1 MRFSDKNVLVTGAG
15 RGIGRAI
22 ALGFASEGASVAI
35 NAAHL
40 SSAEDAAVAARE
52 FGGKAIAVE
61 ADTAD
66 EAQVEKMIDRVVNE
80 FGSIDIL
87 VNNAGVSQPLMP
99 LVEQKVADF
108 DRTVAINLRGTYLC
122 CRGVAKGMIDH
133 GGGKIVN
140 IASITAHTGPPMRT
154 AYASSKAAVVNLTMA
169 LAVEL
174 GKYNINV
181 NSISPGYVLT
191 DLVQNFLDQGKINEK
206 AILGKTPLGRMSTT
220 DDIAKAAMFL
230 ASEDA
235 RNITGTDLLVD
246 AGWTANGYH
255 M

>member
-1 MRFSDKNVLVTGAG
+1 MRFKDKNVLVTGGG

-22 ALGFASEGASVAI
+22 ALGFAREGASVAI

-40 SSAEDAAVAARE
+40 SSAEDAAQAARE
-52 FGGKAIAVE
+52 FGGKVIAIE

-66 EAQVEKMIDRVVNE
+66 EAQVKAMVDRTVNDL
-80 FGSIDIL
+80 GGIDIL
-87 VNNAGVSQPLMP
+87 VNNAGVSQPLVP
-99 LVEQKVADF
+99 LVEQEAADF
-108 DRTVAINLRGTYLC
+108 DRTIAINLRGTYLC
-122 CRGVAKGMIDH
+122 CRAAAKGMIER
-133 GGGKIVN
+133 GSGNIVN

-191 DLVQNFLDQGKINEK
+191 DLVRKFLGQGKINEE
-206 AILGKTPLGRMSTT
+206 AILGRTPLGRMSTT
-220 DDIAKAAMFL
+220 EDIANATLFL
-230 ASEDA
+230 ASQEA
-235 RNITGTDLLVD
+235 RNITGADLLVD
-246 AGWTANGYH
+246 AGWTANGYY

>member
-1 MRFSDKNVLVTGAG
+1 MRFKDKNVLVTGAG

-40 SSAEDAAVAARE
+40 SSADEAAQAARE
-52 FGGKAIAVE
+52 FGGRVIAIE

-66 EAQVEKMIDRVVNE
+66 EAQVEAMIDRVLRE
-80 FGSIDIL
+80 FGSIDVL

-99 LVEQKVADF
+99 LIEQNVADF

-122 CRGVAKGMIDH
+122 CRGVAKGMIDRRD
-133 GGGKIVN
+133 GKIVN

-191 DLVQNFLDQGKINEK
+191 DLVQNFLNQGKIDEA

-220 DDIAKAAMFL
+220 DDIAKAALFL

-235 RNITGTDLLVD
+235 RNITGADLLVD

>member
-1 MRFSDKNVLVTGAG
+1 MRFKDKTVLVTGGG

-22 ALGFASEGASVAI
+22 AVGFAREGASVAI

-40 SSAEDAAVAARE
+40 SSAEEAAQIARE
-52 FGGKAIAVE
+52 FGGRVIAIE
-61 ADTAD
+61 ADVAAED
-66 EAQVEKMIDRVVNE
+66 QVNKMVDRTVNE
-80 FGSIDIL
+80 LGGIHVL
-87 VNNAGVSQPLMP
+87 VNNAGIGQPLVP
-99 LVEQKVADF
+99 LLEQDTADF
-108 DRTVAINLRGTYLC
+108 DRTIAINLRGTYVC
-122 CRGVAKGMIDH
+122 CKAAARGMIERRS
-133 GGGKIVN
+133 GNIVN

-174 GKYNINV
+174 AKYNINV

-191 DLVQNFLDQGKINEK
+191 DLVKNFLSQGKINEE
-206 AILGKTPLGRMSTT
+206 AILSRTPLGRMSTT
-220 DDIAKAAMFL
+220 DDIANATLFL
-230 ASEDA
+230 ASDDA

-246 AGWTANGYH
+246 GGWTANGYY

>member
-1 MRFSDKNVLVTGAG
+1 MRFKDKNVLITGAG

-40 SSAEDAAVAARE
+40 SSAEDAAHAARE
-52 FGGKAIAVE
+52 FGGRVIAIE

-66 EAQVEKMIDRVVNE
+66 EAQVEDMIARVLKE
-80 FGSIDIL
+80 LGTIDVL

-99 LVEQKVADF
+99 LVEQDVADF

-122 CRGVAKGMIDH
+122 CRAAAKGMIEQ
-133 GGGKIVN
+133 GSGKMVN

-191 DLVQNFLDQGKINEK
+191 DLVQNFLRQGKINEK

-220 DDIAKAAMFL
+220 DDIAKAALFL

-235 RNITGTDLLVD
+235 RNITGADLLVD

>member
-1 MRFSDKNVLVTGAG
+1 MRFKDKTVLVTGGG

-22 ALGFASEGASVAI
+22 AIGFAREGASVAI

-40 SSAEDAAVAARE
+40 SSAEEAAQIARE
-52 FGGKAIAVE
+52 FGGRVIAIE
-61 ADTAD
+61 ADVSD
-66 EAQVEKMIDRVVNE
+66 ESQVNAMVDQVVAE
-80 FGSIDIL
+80 FGSLDIL
-87 VNNAGVSQPLMP
+87 VNNAGVGQPLVP
-99 LVEQKVADF
+99 LLEQDTADF
-108 DRTVAINLRGTYLC
+108 DRTIAINLRGTYLC
-122 CRGVAKGMIDH
+122 CKAAARGMIE
-133 GGGKIVN
+133 GRSGNIVN

-174 GKYNINV
+174 AKYNINV

-191 DLVQNFLDQGKINEK
+191 DLVKNFLSQGKIHEE
-206 AILGKTPLGRMSTT
+206 AILRRTPLGRMSTT
-220 DDIAKAAMFL
+220 DDIANATLFL
-230 ASEDA
+230 ASDDA

-246 AGWTANGYH
+246 GGWTANGYY

>member
-1 MRFSDKNVLVTGAG
+1 MRFKDKNVLVTGGG

-35 NAAHL
+35 SAAHL
-40 SSAEDAAVAARE
+40 TSAEDAAAAVRE
-52 FGGKAIAVE
+52 FGGRVIAIESDV
-61 ADTAD
+61 AD
-66 EAQVEKMIDRVVNE
+66 EAQVDAMVNRVVKD
-80 FGSIDIL
+80 FGGIDIL
-87 VNNAGVSQPLMP
+87 VNNAGVSQPLVP
-99 LVEQKVADF
+99 LVEQDAADF

-122 CRGVAKGMIDH
+122 CRAAAKDMIER
-133 GGGKIVN
+133 GSGNIVN

-174 GKYNINV
+174 GKHNINV

-191 DLVQNFLDQGKINEK
+191 DLVRNFLGQGKINEE
-206 AILGKTPLGRMSTT
+206 AILRKTPLGRMSTT
-220 DDIAKAAMFL
+220 EDIAKAALFL

-235 RNITGTDLLVD
+235 RNITGADLLVD

>member
-1 MRFSDKNVLVTGAG
+1 MRFKDKNVLVTGGG

-35 NAAHL
+35 SAAHL
-40 SSAEDAAVAARE
+40 TSAEDAAAAVRE
-52 FGGKAIAVE
+52 FGGRVIAIESDV
-61 ADTAD
+61 AD
-66 EAQVEKMIDRVVNE
+66 EAQVDAMVNRVVKD
-80 FGSIDIL
+80 FGGIDIL
-87 VNNAGVSQPLMP
+87 VNNAGVSQPLVP
-99 LVEQKVADF
+99 LVEQDAADF

-122 CRGVAKGMIDH
+122 CRAAAKDMIER
-133 GGGKIVN
+133 GSGNIVN

-174 GKYNINV
+174 GKHNINV

-191 DLVQNFLDQGKINEK
+191 DLVRNFLGQGKINEE
-206 AILGKTPLGRMSTT
+206 AILRKTPLGRMSTT
-220 DDIAKAAMFL
+220 EDIAKAALFL

-235 RNITGTDLLVD
+235 RNITGADLLVD
-246 AGWTANGYH
+246 AGWTANGYY